1 MTEKTNNYTITNII
15 TSMLVVATM
24 SIPLGFGF
32 TFGMH
37 LFKISLGG

>member
-1 MTEKTNNYTITNII
+1 MSDNQNNYTLTNII
-15 TSMLVVATM
+15 TSLLVVATM

-37 LFKISLGG
+37 LFKLTLGG